1 MSNDVESLPVGA
13 SLYGVLCNERGG
25 IIDDLLTYR
34 LGPERYLTV
43 TNAANHER
51 DVAWFRRHADG
62 FDAEV
67 ADARER
73 WAMLAIQGP
82 GAREAVQAMADA
94 PLPAR
99 HTVGSRTLAGHGTL
113 VCGTGYT
120 GEDGVEVL
128 CAPDDAP
135 ALWDQLLR
143 RGVTPTGLGARDTL
157 RLEACLPLYGNDLSE
172 DRGPIEAGLGW
183 CCKEDTGFV
192 GADAV
197 RAVREAGPAERLRP
211 FTLTGPG
218 IPRPGNPVVG
228 GGVVTSGT
236 LSPCLDSGVG
246 MAYLPADRAQAGTEI
261 EIDVRGKTRGAVVAD
276 RPLYR
281 KERDG

>member
-246 MAYLPADRAQAGTEI
+246 MAYLPADRAQTGTAI